1 MKNMIKVLPE
11 LDVSNMD
18 TYIKAFCE
26 MMECARTTNDIP
38 DSIEDYFHIDYM
50 DRKMLMKNNI
60 RFFNEVM
67 RLMKNEVDEYVNSM
81 LVCVEEKG
89 IDTSKIH
96 TLDDLLNC
104 GYYGKDYE
112 SSRREFANCFVED
125 VDIDFD

>member
-60 RFFNEVM
+60 RFFNDFK
-67 RLMKNEVDEYVNSM
+67 RN
-81 LVCVEEKG
+81 VE
-89 IDTSKIH
+89 IRTCNRNRVIAS
-96 TLDDLLNC
+96 LN
-104 GYYGKDYE
+104 K
-112 SSRREFANCFVED
+112 A
-125 VDIDFD
+125 